1 MNTNYA
7 SLRILATVFVVC
19 VCLAP
24 SARSQEAAQQATGTI
39 KGRIRASGVRD
50 IDNVLVYVEKT
61 AGEQLP
67 PKEPAEMDQAKLTFV
82 PHVLPIVKGT
92 TVRFLNSDPIL
103 HNVFW
108 TKSDDGSYAARNLG
122 TWGKGAS
129 KEVTFDKVG
138 SVVLLCN
145 VHPEMEAHIVVLE
158 NPFFAMADKD
168 GNYEIKNVPAGQY
181 SVKAW
186 YPNPRKLKAKT
197 AKAVVTAGQTTQLD
211 FSLSRR

>member
-1 MNTNYA
+1 MNMNYA
-7 SLRILATVFVVC
+7 WLRIVATVFVGC

-24 SARSQEAAQQATGTI
+24 SARSQEAAQQATGAI

-50 IDNVLVYVEKT
+50 VDNVLVYVEK
-61 AGEQLP
+61 APGEYPP
-67 PKEPAEMDQAKLTFV
+67 PKEPAEVDQAKLTFV

-108 TKSDDGSYAARNLG
+108 PASDDGSYAARNLG

-129 KEVTFDKVG
+129 KEIKFDKLG

-145 VHPEMEAHIVVLE
+145 VHPEMEGHILVLE

-181 SVKAW
+181 SVRAW

-197 AKAVVTAGQTTQLD
+197 AKAAVTAGQATQLD